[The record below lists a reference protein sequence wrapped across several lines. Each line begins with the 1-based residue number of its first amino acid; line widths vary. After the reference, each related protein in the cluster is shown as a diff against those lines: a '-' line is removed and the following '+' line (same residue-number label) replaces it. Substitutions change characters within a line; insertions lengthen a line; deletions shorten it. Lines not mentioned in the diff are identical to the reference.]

1 MKIDQNTIAI
11 LKNFSK
17 INPGIVIEEG
27 NRLKTVSN
35 SKTIIGLAN
44 VSTVFPKKF
53 GIYNLNR
60 FLSTLNLFDDPELDF
75 KDNYVKVKSNNKSLN
90 YVYTDTSLF
99 QHYPYPEYTLPTR
112 DINFTITV
120 ENLKDLSKALD
131 VLSFKQILIT
141 GEDGKI
147 CLKASSEDKTSQDLY
162 SIEIGETDKT
172 FKAVL
177 KSENLEIITDTY
189 DVTLCK
195 KGSSHFKSDK
205 VEYYI
210 VLEATSTF

>member
-1 MKIDQNTIAI
+1 MKIDNNTIAI

-35 SKTIIGLAN
+35 SKTIIGIAN
-44 VSTVFPKKF
+44 VATVFPKKF

-60 FLSTLNLFDDPELDF
+60 FLSTLNLFDEPDLYFNE
-75 KDNYVKVKSNNKSLN
+75 NYVTVKGQNKSLN

-99 QHYPYPEYTLPTR
+99 QHYPYPDYNLPTR

-120 ENLKDLSKALD
+120 ENLKDVSKALD
-131 VLSFKQILIT
+131 VLSFKEILIT
-141 GEDGKI
+141 GDSEKI
-147 CLKASSEDKTSQDLY
+147 YLQAASMDKTSQDLY

-177 KSENLEIITDTY
+177 KAENLEIIPDTY